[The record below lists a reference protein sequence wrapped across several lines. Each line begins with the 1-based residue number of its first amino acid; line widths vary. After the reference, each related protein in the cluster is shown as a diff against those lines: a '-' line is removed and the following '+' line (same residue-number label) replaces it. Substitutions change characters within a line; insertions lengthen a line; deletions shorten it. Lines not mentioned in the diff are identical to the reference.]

1 VLEIYYHLYFLRQR
15 LYVQDAVLN
24 PFTTFIHLMEQ
35 TRRPTISL
43 VLPMVNK
50 MIAMLDPSRMLNVVD
65 YSSGLEY
72 TIEVRLGPVQV

>member
-1 VLEIYYHLYFLRQR
+1 
-15 LYVQDAVLN
+15 
-24 PFTTFIHLMEQ
+24 MEQ

-50 MIAMLDPSRMLNVVD
+50 MIAMRDPSRMLNVVE

>member
-1 VLEIYYHLYFLRQR
+1 M
-15 LYVQDAVLN
+15 QDAVLN

-65 YSSGLEY
+65 YSSGMEY
-72 TIEVRLGPVQV
+72 NIEVRLGSVQVHVSYDAVH